1 MPRYLVSISILISS
15 DLGCCCSYYNLNFY
29 YVFFTEKIVIFITG
43 LLLLLQLFSS
53 LIGLVHSFLISS
65 YYRKRKMSLKMNR
78 NLRRINKNEDRGKK
92 KQNKMEEELYDFNEW
107 QSLKNC

>member
-1 MPRYLVSISILISS
+1 MV
-15 DLGCCCSYYNLNFY
+15 
-29 YVFFTEKIVIFITG
+29 KWK
-43 LLLLLQLFSS
+43 LLFQLFSS

-92 KQNKMEEELYDFNEW
+92 KQNKMEEKLYDFNEW

>member
-1 MPRYLVSISILISS
+1 
-15 DLGCCCSYYNLNFY
+15 
-29 YVFFTEKIVIFITG
+29 
-43 LLLLLQLFSS
+43 
-53 LIGLVHSFLISS
+53 
-65 YYRKRKMSLKMNR
+65 MSLKMNR